1 MSSHIPEGYHSVTPY
16 IMSTNAQATI
26 DFLKQ
31 TFDAT
36 EKEIIRTED
45 GKVGHGEIRIG
56 DSIIMISDSSDQHP
70 FNPSMLYVY
79 VPNVDETYKRGITAG
94 GQSLREPTDEFY
106 GDRSAGM
113 KDASGNQWWMATHQ
127 KTVSN
132 EKMQEEYLE
141 MRKEQQAK

>member
-1 MSSHIPEGYHSVTPY
+1 MSSSHIPEGYHTVTPY
-16 IMSTNAQATI
+16 IMSTDAAGTI
-26 DFLKQ
+26 EFLKK

-56 DSIIMISDSSDQHP
+56 DSIIMISDASDQHP
-70 FNPSMLYVY
+70 FFPSMLYVY
-79 VPNVDETYKRGITAG
+79 VPNVDDTYARGIAAG

-113 KDASGNQWWMATHQ
+113 KDVAGNQWWMATHQ
-127 KTVSN
+127 KTLSN
-132 EKMQEEYLE
+132 EKLQEEYLE
-141 MRKEQQAK
+141 MRKQAG

>member
-1 MSSHIPEGYHSVTPY
+1 
-16 IMSTNAQATI
+16 MSTDAAGTI
-26 DFLKQ
+26 EFLKK

-56 DSIIMISDSSDQHP
+56 DSIIMISDASDQHP
-70 FNPSMLYVY
+70 FFPSMLYVY
-79 VPNVDETYKRGITAG
+79 VPNVDDTYARGIAAG

-113 KDASGNQWWMATHQ
+113 KDVAGNQWWMATHQ
-127 KTVSN
+127 KTLSN
-132 EKMQEEYLE
+132 EKLQEEYLE
-141 MRKEQQAK
+141 MRKQAG

>member
-1 MSSHIPEGYHSVTPY
+1 MSSSHIPEGYHTVTPY
-16 IMSTNAQATI
+16 IMSTDAASTI
-26 DFLKQ
+26 EFLKK

-79 VPNVDETYKRGITAG
+79 VPNVDDTYARGIAAG

-113 KDASGNQWWMATHQ
+113 KDVAGNQWWMATHQ

-141 MRKEQQAK
+141 MRKQAG